1 MSGRGS
7 SFITVKYLL
16 KLLSALHNSDW
27 VSGEQTGSAFVMI
40 VGIFHEWIIIQ
51 RMDKHPNC
59 VEIACLSDQI
69 THFLNLSAEDD
80 TSKTLQQIWWKDL
93 KMRSF
98 SKVKNDISAS
108 TFNPTWMRCPWS
120 TQNKKRKKKKHDSNN
135 YSTNCLTTGQSPSV
149 DWEACVIRSKTPER
163 LFVFLGK

>member
-120 TQNKKRKKKKHDSNN
+120 TQNEKRKKKNMIPTITLQTAWQLGRVHLSIEKLVWYDQKLWKD
-135 YSTNCLTTGQSPSV
+135 Y
-149 DWEACVIRSKTPER
+149 
-163 LFVFLGK
+163 LFF